1 MRKEEAI
8 KILQSSEELF
18 VIYSQATK
26 MPYVTCDEETFND
39 QVRIYTDQE
48 ATKKYGEEKLKE
60 KVLLMGSRVPKEGFP
75 KLYGILHSIGVNEVV
90 LVHEGEET
98 KAELSSVAVMR
109 DFSDLPQE
117 QKPVFNPT
125 LQLSALYFLQELRRP
140 VDNKEKKELR
150 NLEEELLVNISRG
163 EYLVL
168 VEANEGE
175 NKQIHLPYVKNE
187 KGDAYQPLFTD
198 LGEVQKFVK
207 SEKPMRILGVSFEKL
222 PGILI
227 KDAKGIVI
235 NPMGFNLPLS
245 KEQLEKIAGK

>member
-117 QKPVFNPT
+117 QKPVFNPA

-140 VDNKEKKELR
+140 VDNKEKKNSGIWR
-150 NLEEELLVNISRG
+150 
-163 EYLVL
+163 
-168 VEANEGE
+168 
-175 NKQIHLPYVKNE
+175 
-187 KGDAYQPLFTD
+187 
-198 LGEVQKFVK
+198 K
-207 SEKPMRILGVSFEKL
+207 SC
-222 PGILI
+222 
-227 KDAKGIVI
+227 
-235 NPMGFNLPLS
+235 
-245 KEQLEKIAGK
+245 